1 MTESEST
8 VEEGGDNN
16 NTSSS
21 TDDRQDSAAGSA
33 DDQLSSKSA
42 DKKVADA
49 DDTNNNNNGAVND
62 GKNQAKG
69 DSTDEQAPSNDEDK
83 SKPSKEE
90 EMNSN
95 NADKDCEGGEADCST
110 TATETG
116 KGKGKCE
123 DGNSNNATSDPAKE
137 SAKSSTPSDYDDKN
151 ESSAKSDKE
160 GKDTDQT
167 EANQNHHSKS
177 AQSTTPNSVNTST
190 AETSNKQQQSSQSTN
205 TTKPQSNSSNKQSSK
220 EQDFDYQDQYSDK
233 NDTLLGMSFNQDG
246 GCLAVG
252 TASGF
257 RICNVYPFQ
266 ETNRRNL
273 GFQQQQQRQ
282 QSTSLDGDG
291 GGGGGG
297 AGGGGIARIEM
308 LYRTNLMALTGHHST
323 ASHSQYPPNKVLI
336 YDDHYQRNVGQ
347 ITFRQKVLVTKLRR
361 DRIVVVLRDRVYVYN
376 FVDFS
381 VLDKIHTGDNPGGL
395 IGLSLDNWGVGG
407 GSGNGDGGERASD
420 VLGVAN
426 NNNVGGGGAR
436 NGLVLACPST
446 QRGQVRVELYGLRRT
461 TFVDAHESALGALA
475 LSVDGSLLATA
486 SERGTVIRLYDTRGV
501 TVGGGRA
508 SANTSSSTTT
518 SVSSSIPLKEFRRG
532 VERATISCLTFSLD
546 SCWLGCASDHGTVHI
561 FQAQTNSTNG
571 ASSKTNNSNES
582 STKPRSSSMTGK
594 AMRML
599 PKLVSSPKKFLMD
612 GEHSY
617 AQVRGVPHPH
627 TCAFVPDRDCTIAVA
642 GTDDYDNGVLL
653 LAEFGN
659 RDATSAT
666 GTTAAANNGGSRTG
680 SSGSVED
687 STEARRLGYHRF
699 FKKGGAASMHGG
711 RNRRSAKRSKEG
723 NKLFSD
729 DIVEG
734 GAYIDDSTSVNL
746 RMNHIRIGDENEDD
760 FVPIDYDMKK

>member
-1 MTESEST
+1 MLMT
-8 VEEGGDNN
+8 
-16 NTSSS
+16 
-21 TDDRQDSAAGSA
+21 Q
-33 DDQLSSKSA
+33 K
-42 DKKVADA
+42 
-49 DDTNNNNNGAVND
+49 NNNNGAVND

-69 DSTDEQAPSNDEDK
+69 DSTDEQAPINDEDK
-83 SKPSKEE
+83 AKHSKEE
-90 EMNSN
+90 MKSN
-95 NADKDCEGGEADCST
+95 NVDNDCEADCSA
-110 TATETG
+110 TATETD

-123 DGNSNNATSDPAKE
+123 DDNNNNATSDPAKE
-137 SAKSSTPSDYDDKN
+137 SAKSSTPSDNDEKN
-151 ESSAKSDKE
+151 EFSSKPDNG

-167 EANQNHHSKS
+167 EAKHQNHHSES
-177 AQSTTPNSVNTST
+177 AQSTTPNGVD
-190 AETSNKQQQSSQSTN
+190 TSNKQQPSQSN
-205 TTKPQSNSSNKQSSK
+205 ATKPQSNSSNKQSSTK

-273 GFQQQQQRQ
+273 GFQQQQQQQ
-282 QSTSLDGDG
+282 QSTSLDGD
-291 GGGGGG
+291 GGGG

-426 NNNVGGGGAR
+426 NNNNNAGAR

-571 ASSKTNNSNES
+571 ASSKANNSNES

-659 RDATSAT
+659 RDVTSAT
-666 GTTAAANNGGSRTG
+666 GTAAAANNGGSRTG

>member
-1 MTESEST
+1 MTKSEST
-8 VEEGGDNN
+8 VEGGDSN

-21 TDDRQDSAAGSA
+21 DSTDGRHDSTAGSA
-33 DDQLSSKSA
+33 DNQLSSSKSA
-42 DKKVADA
+42 DKKAAGA
-49 DDTNNNNNGAVND
+49 DDTKNNNDDGAVDD
-62 GKNQAKG
+62 GKNQA
-69 DSTDEQAPSNDEDK
+69 TDEQAPIIDEDK
-83 SKPSKEE
+83 SKQSKQEMKPSTD
-90 EMNSN
+90 
-95 NADKDCEGGEADCST
+95 DKDRKGGEANCSA
-110 TATETG
+110 TATETD
-116 KGKGKCE
+116 KGECE
-123 DGNSNNATSDPAKE
+123 DGNSNSNNATSDPAKA
-137 SAKSSTPSDYDDKN
+137 SAKSSTPSDNDEKN
-151 ESSAKSDKE
+151 ESFSKSDGE
-160 GKDTDQT
+160 GKDTNQT
-167 EANQNHHSKS
+167 EAKHQNHQSES
-177 AQSTTPNSVNTST
+177 AKPTTPNNVDTSNA
-190 AETSNKQQQSSQSTN
+190 AETSNKQQPSQSATN
-205 TTKPQSNSSNKQSSK
+205 PQPNSNKQSLSK

-273 GFQQQQQRQ
+273 GFQQQQQQ
-282 QSTSLDGDG
+282 QPSSLDGDG
-291 GGGGGG
+291 GGAGGS
-297 AGGGGIARIEM
+297 GGGGIARIEM

-426 NNNVGGGGAR
+426 NNNNNCGGGAR

-508 SANTSSSTTT
+508 SANTSSSSTT

-561 FQAQTNSTNG
+561 FQAQTNSSNSVNG
-571 ASSKTNNSNES
+571 ASSKTNNSSES

-659 RDATSAT
+659 RDFTSAT
-666 GTTAAANNGGSRTG
+666 GTAAAANNGGSRAG